1 VGLCMTFC
9 IVTCSCIEYVLT
21 FVTLSVCH
29 TALLVTLIGS
39 DVDAAQNDDDDYDS
53 DVMFCV

>member
-1 VGLCMTFC
+1 MTFC